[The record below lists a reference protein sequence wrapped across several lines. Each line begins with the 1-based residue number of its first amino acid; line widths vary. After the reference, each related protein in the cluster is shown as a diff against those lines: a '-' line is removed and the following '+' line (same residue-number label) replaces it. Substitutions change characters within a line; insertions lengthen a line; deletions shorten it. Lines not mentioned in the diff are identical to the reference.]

1 MKSLT
6 ATRMTIGIFLD
17 NKEEFKITDSWTNR
31 TCAHRSLLR
40 PWIGMSIVFVKSC
53 SSEICIDGSNL
64 HSVRARE
71 ASLDTYSCLCLQRVS
86 PQLLI
91 PSVGRSET
99 THLTTALDS
108 YCDRVNIREGHPYT
122 NVSNPLEDDPPLVS
136 VFNASVCSER
146 ACMRSAQH

>member
-40 PWIGMSIVFVKSC
+40 PWIGMSIFLVKSC
-53 SSEICIDGSNL
+53 SSASCIAGSNL

-71 ASLDTYSCLCLQRVS
+71 ARLDTYSCLCLQPVS

-99 THLTTALDS
+99 THLTTASDS
-108 YCDRVNIREGHPYT
+108 YCDRVNLMQVNNT
-122 NVSNPLEDDPPLVS
+122 VSTDNTVVNRS
-136 VFNASVCSER
+136 GFSER
-146 ACMRSAQH
+146 ACVRPAQH